1 MTATDDANRES
12 GGKGRKF
19 ELKHRER
26 IGEFDLGRFGLR
38 RADYIQYEQLCIS
51 SSTDHVSRE

>member
-26 IGEFDLGRFGLR
+26 IGEFDLG
-38 RADYIQYEQLCIS
+38 
-51 SSTDHVSRE
+51 